1 MHQVCGRCL
10 TASKIKTSFKGK
22 NGGAFD
28 ERTEKSNP
36 HIKNM
41 GDPFHLSPQT
51 NDWIFYVSRPTL
63 EMLRKPGKEGLA
75 TYTAV
80 KETIEKFLPRH
91 PSSAN
96 YRADVEPFTIG
107 TLPCENK
114 DHSLFCTLSYPFD
127 IRDEIDNKL
136 GVVLHVSEVMVS
148 MLNPLILKP
157 ETIIHPCSMKD
168 SWINFARNL
177 RA

>member
-1 MHQVCGRCL
+1 MRGRKNQIPI
-10 TASKIKTSFKGK
+10 SKIWET
-22 NGGAFD
+22 
-28 ERTEKSNP
+28 R
-36 HIKNM
+36 
-41 GDPFHLSPQT
+41 FHLSPQT

-136 GVVLHVSEVMVS
+136 GVVLHVSESDGFNAKPVNIETGDNYPS
-148 MLNPLILKP
+148 MFGGFMDKFR
-157 ETIIHPCSMKD
+157 T
-168 SWINFARNL
+168 
-177 RA
+177 